1 MPSTLKKAARFH
13 NRLKLSMNLKSLAL
27 TADWSQVLRLRS
39 LLKRQSPRPNV
50 GMGPEIKNIL
60 PLCLHKLKR
69 RLKSSL
75 IISDPLVKTSLVPT
89 WTIILMFEDRSEGM
103 SSWSFIK
110 IVETVALGKSA
121 LT

>member
-50 GMGPEIKNIL
+50 GMGPEIKKHLATLFAQIKKTVKIIFDHL
-60 PLCLHKLKR
+60 RPLGEDVI
-69 RLKSSL
+69 SSNM
-75 IISDPLVKTSLVPT
+75 DYNPNN
-89 WTIILMFEDRSEGM
+89 
-103 SSWSFIK
+103 
-110 IVETVALGKSA
+110 
-121 LT
+121 